1 MGADGVKVNA
11 MTTTKKKPAPPQK
24 SPPDWLKEVQDLV
37 AAHVP
42 ADVSLSQELIRTRR
56 KAAKAGG

>member
-1 MGADGVKVNA
+1 MKA
-11 MTTTKKKPAPPQK
+11 MTTTKNKAAPPQK

-42 ADVSLSQELIRTRR
+42 ADVSLSKELIRARR

>member
-1 MGADGVKVNA
+1 MGAAGVEVKA
-11 MTTTKKKPAPPQK
+11 MATTDKKAAPPQK
-24 SPPDWLKEVQDLV
+24 SPPEWLKEVQDLV

-42 ADVSLSQELIRTRR
+42 TDVSLSKELIRTRR